1 MGKRPSSPLSLHL
14 GPGSKW
20 LDLARHDRPAM
31 ADCFVTVERPV
42 VSLAPSADAL
52 DSKKGDRLKISDAVI
67 REPMSAG
74 GQETSVEVAVATPLQ
89 RHPPTEVRR
98 QMSGHASEI
107 PRHTTLIRAGT
118 RKIVKLIRVPET
130 RPTTV
135 EGWTLRDVTNGTA
148 TLEGPNCTW
157 RVVRGDT
164 VPGLGKVDSI
174 FQWGNRLMVSTSKG
188 LVSTP

>member
-1 MGKRPSSPLSLHL
+1 
-14 GPGSKW
+14 
-20 LDLARHDRPAM
+20 
-31 ADCFVTVERPV
+31 
-42 VSLAPSADAL
+42 
-52 DSKKGDRLKISDAVI
+52 
-67 REPMSAG
+67 
-74 GQETSVEVAVATPLQ
+74 
-89 RHPPTEVRR
+89 
-98 QMSGHASEI
+98 MSGHASEI

-118 RKIVKLIRVPET
+118 RKIVKLIRVSEA

-148 TLEGPNCTW
+148 TLEGPNGTW